1 MILIMSLDHTQQG
14 TGTSPIMTNGQPI
27 PEDVWLAILRL
38 ERKRYRQDRIQNG
51 DTYTIPGLDD
61 DDDYDDDEPSDQDMM
76 AAFGTKWHDGL

>member
-1 MILIMSLDHTQQG
+1 
-14 TGTSPIMTNGQPI
+14 MTDGKPM

-51 DTYTIPGLDD
+51 DTYTIPELDD
-61 DDDYDDDEPSDQDMM
+61 DDDYDDEPSDQDMM

>member
-1 MILIMSLDHTQQG
+1 MSLDHTQQD
-14 TGTSPIMTNGQPI
+14 TGTSPIMTDGKPM

-51 DTYTIPGLDD
+51 DTYTIPELDD
-61 DDDYDDDEPSDQDMM
+61 DDDYDDEPSDQDMM